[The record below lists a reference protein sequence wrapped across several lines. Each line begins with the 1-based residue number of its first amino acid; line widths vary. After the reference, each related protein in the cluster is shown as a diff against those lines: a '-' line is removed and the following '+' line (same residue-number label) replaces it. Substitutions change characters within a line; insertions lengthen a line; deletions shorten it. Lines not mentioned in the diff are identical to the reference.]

1 MHCIQVLIGR
11 AEVLAEAKRRFPS
24 AVPCPLAQGLALVPI
39 TDRLVDALEAIAHD
53 AADTLLPKSGE
64 MAPGVA
70 ALAAEL
76 SRKGPVVYAAT
87 FLFGGTGGQD
97 AVVWIEGEVVLNL
110 GDDEDSMSAWPD
122 SPISRALRHIGVVT
136 AKGEDEFDAI
146 SLGRYRSNEAWA
158 QQAARTSEA
167 HPG

>member
-1 MHCIQVLIGR
+1 MHCIQALIGP
-11 AEVLAEAKRRFPS
+11 AEIIAAVKERFSS
-24 AVPCPLAQGLALVPI
+24 AVLCPLTQGLALVPI
-39 TDRLVDALEAIAHD
+39 TDGLADALARVAEEMPSPV
-53 AADTLLPKSGE
+53 LPKSGE

-97 AVVWIEGEVVLNL
+97 AVVWIDGEVVLNL

-122 SPISRALRHIGVVT
+122 SPISRALRRIGVI
-136 AKGEDEFDAI
+136 AAAGEDEFDAI
-146 SLGRYRSNEAWA
+146 GLGRYRSNEAWA
-158 QQAARTSEA
+158 QQAARVNEEHT
-167 HPG
+167 G